1 MNKKLFS
8 ILFTLFLVGILS
20 VSCSNKDKTGSS
32 SNTKV
37 DSIYAGDWYE
47 KSDQSYA
54 KIVMSISADGNVSFP
69 DLEGSQ
75 ATKKVEVSGNSCT
88 VTYSDPAGGNSIEFI
103 VTFNN
108 TSSCSIMAKKDGQVA
123 YNNDLVKK

>member
-1 MNKKLFS
+1 MNKKLLS

-20 VSCSNKDKTGSS
+20 ISCSNKDKTGSDSS
-32 SNTKV
+32 SNL
-37 DSIYAGDWYE
+37 DASYAGDWYSINDNS
-47 KSDQSYA
+47 K
-54 KIVMSISADGNVSFP
+54 VMVIDANGNISFP
-69 DLEGSQ
+69 DLEGSP

-108 TSSCSIMAKKDGQVA
+108 TSSCSIIGKKNGQVG
-123 YNNDLVKK
+123 YTDDLVKQ